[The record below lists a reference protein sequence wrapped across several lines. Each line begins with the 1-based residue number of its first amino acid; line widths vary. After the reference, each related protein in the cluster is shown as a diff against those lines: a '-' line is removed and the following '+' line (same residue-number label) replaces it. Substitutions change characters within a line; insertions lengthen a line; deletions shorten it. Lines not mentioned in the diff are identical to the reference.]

1 MIVTLALAACGG
13 SAAPASA
20 PSAAGSV
27 AAKPAGSAAASGSA
41 STQLKTMKIATPV
54 VGSAFAY
61 LYVARDLGMFKAHG
75 IDPQILSMPPS
86 NAVAALQA
94 GDLDYAATT
103 GSIIRSA
110 LKGIPERVVQ
120 VAANRPN
127 FTVLGAKGV
136 TSLDQL
142 RGKVIAVDAPGST
155 SFVML
160 TELLKRKGFQKG
172 DYKTVAANSDQ
183 SRSLLVQNNQAQG
196 CIVDVA
202 NAVKFETDGY
212 PVLAKVAD
220 FPDEPF
226 SGLGSSTAALQ
237 KNRDFM
243 KAGLQASLEGV
254 AAMRSRKT
262 DVVPIMAKTLNITE
276 QQAGNVFDAMKD
288 SWTTDG
294 KPNQA
299 ATDFELANDQ
309 VTLELKE
316 KPSPS
321 QVYDFSLL
329 DELAKKS

>member
-1 MIVTLALAACGG
+1 
-13 SAAPASA
+13 
-20 PSAAGSV
+20 
-27 AAKPAGSAAASGSA
+27 
-41 STQLKTMKIATPV
+41 MKIATPI
-54 VGSAFAY
+54 VGSAFDY
-61 LYVARDLGMFKAHG
+61 LYAARDLGLFKSHG
-75 IDPQILSMPPS
+75 IDPQILAMPPA

-103 GSIIRSA
+103 GSIIRST
-110 LKGIPERVVQ
+110 LKGLPERVVQ

-142 RGKVIAVDAPGST
+142 RGKVVAVDAPGST

-160 TELLKRKGFQKG
+160 TELLKRKGLQAG

-183 SRSLLVQNNQAQG
+183 ARGLLVQNGQAAA
-196 CIVDVA
+196 CILDVA
-202 NAVKFETDGY
+202 NGVKLEADGY

-226 SGLGSSTAALQ
+226 SGLGASTSALQ

-254 AAMRSRKT
+254 DAMRNRKA
-262 DVVPIMAKTLNITE
+262 DVVPIMTKTLNITD
-276 QQAGNVFDAMKD
+276 QQASGVFDAMKD
-288 SWTTDG
+288 SWTADG
-294 KPNQA
+294 KPSQA
-299 ATDFELANDQ
+299 ATDFELTNDQ
-309 VTLELKE
+309 QALELKT
-316 KPSPS
+316 KPTPE